1 MGSGRMQGRCK
12 QLWLAVGLCDSCMP
26 IGQTQNLGKWSEH
39 QPQVLL
45 FRGCSFGAGPLPSLG
60 PRPPPWGFV
69 SAVNCFLGRSGFQAA
84 GALGRACVHVTR
96 STGWAWQPLHRP
108 SHLTLTPETLW
119 PAPRAGVVRQGGVVG
134 QAGAQSVPDKLAW
147 VEEVRS
153 KPRVGLRVA
162 RWAWPMVAPG
172 GWPVC
177 WGPEAAPC
185 GHGCQGC
192 ISRQAVGRAWPGIP

>member
-1 MGSGRMQGRCK
+1 MC
-12 QLWLAVGLCDSCMP
+12 
-26 IGQTQNLGKWSEH
+26 
-39 QPQVLL
+39 
-45 FRGCSFGAGPLPSLG
+45 RGCSFGAGPLPSLG
-60 PRPPPWGFV
+60 PWPPPWGFV

-84 GALGRACVHVTR
+84 GALGWACVHVTR

-119 PAPRAGVVRQGGVVG
+119 PAPRAGVVRLGGVVG

-153 KPRVGLRVA
+153 KPRVGLRVGTLGMA
-162 RWAWPMVAPG
+162 HG
-172 GWPVC
+172 GSWRLASLL
-177 WGPEAAPC
+177 GSGGRTPC